1 MATGDLTTLPHV
13 KEWLG
18 IDPDVTDGDALL
30 SRMITAASRFVL
42 GYLNRASLAAMTIND
57 VYDGHGNNFMILRQW
72 PVISLS
78 TIQFYG
84 ITVDQPATG
93 NPRSNGYLLEDAQQA
108 GGQQRLTLFGH
119 FFPNGRSV
127 INITYRAGYLMTDE
141 AYTIPSVTPW
151 QITTTSLWLEDE
163 GVSYALGDI
172 PLVKVDSDPIVGQYS
187 VDATGIYTFA
197 EADED
202 EDILISYSY
211 VPADIEQ
218 ATYEMVGEQFKY
230 KDRIGYISKSLAG
243 QETVTFSQKNM
254 TDYVKLLLQPYMRVV
269 PA

>member
-1 MATGDLTTLPHV
+1 MANGDLTTLAHV

-18 IDPDVTDGDALL
+18 IDPEATDGDALL

-72 PVISLS
+72 PVIDLS

-84 ITVDQPATG
+84 ITVDQPAVG

-119 FFPNGRSV
+119 NFPVGRSV
-127 INITYRAGYLMTDE
+127 INISYRAGYLMMDE
-141 AYTIPSVTPW
+141 AYTIPDATPW
-151 QITTTSLWLEDE
+151 QITTSSVWLVDE
-163 GVSYALGDI
+163 GVKYALGDI
-172 PLVKVDSDPIVGQYS
+172 PLTKVDENPIVGQYS
-187 VDATGIYTFA
+187 VDVNGVYTFA
-197 EADED
+197 EADEG

-218 ATYEMVGEQFKY
+218 ATYQMVGEQYNY
-230 KDRIGYISKSLAG
+230 KSRIGYVSKSLAG
-243 QETVTFSQKNM
+243 QETVTFTQKSM
-254 TDYVKLLLQPYMRVV
+254 TDYIKLLLQPYMRVV